1 MTTTTLALIPLLPL
15 LAAALTCGLQNGR
28 RAAGVAIAAMLGS
41 CGLALAAFNEA
52 WGMDPGAHKTF
63 NFEWLTVGDTAI
75 PLGFVLDP
83 LNGAMLAMVT
93 FIGLLI
99 FIYSAGYMKDDE
111 RMARFFCYLSLFAA
125 GMLGLVLA
133 NSLLLLFMCWE
144 IVGVAS
150 YLLISFWF
158 HKPEA
163 AAAGKK
169 AFIVTRIGDMGFL
182 IGILLAFK
190 TTGTL
195 TLYDGGQWAAGD
207 AAQRDGLGHAG
218 FRADQPVAVHGG
230 DRQVRPVAAARVAAG
245 RDGRPDAGQRA
256 HPRGDDGGGRC
267 VPRGAGDPAV

>member
-1 MTTTTLALIPLLPL
+1 MSTTTLALIPLLPL

-28 RAAGVAIAAMLGS
+28 RAAGVAIVAMLGS
-41 CGLALAAFNEA
+41 CGLALSALKEA
-52 WGMDPGAHKTF
+52 WGMEPTGDPLTF
-63 NFEWLTVGDTAI
+63 DFEWLTVGNDTVI
-75 PLGFVLDP
+75 NFGFVLDP
-83 LNGAMLAMVT
+83 LTGLMAAMVT
-93 FIGLLI
+93 FVGLLI

-169 AFIVTRIGDMGFL
+169 AFKIG
-182 IGILLAFK
+182 
-190 TTGTL
+190 
-195 TLYDGGQWAAGD
+195 
-207 AAQRDGLGHAG
+207 
-218 FRADQPVAVHGG
+218 
-230 DRQVRPVAAARVAAG
+230 
-245 RDGRPDAGQRA
+245 RA
-256 HPRGDDGGGRC
+256 H
-267 VPRGAGDPAV
+267 V